1 MSELI
6 VQAEREELDR
16 ILAFVEEKL
25 DAAGCPEDVKIAI
38 DIAVEEIFVN
48 IASYAYETGEGTA
61 TICVSIEEVPLQVQ
75 IIFIDQG
82 KQYNPLERTD
92 PDISQKLE
100 DRQIGGLG
108 IYMVKEIMDE
118 TSYEYKEGS
127 NILTIKKKI

>member
-6 VQAEREELDR
+6 VQARREELDQV
-16 ILAFVEEKL
+16 LAFVEETL
-25 DAAGCPEDVKIAI
+25 DSFNCSEDVKIGI

-48 IASYAYETGEGTA
+48 IASYAYEAGEGTA
-61 TICVSIEEVPLQVQ
+61 TICVSIEEPLQVQ

-82 KQYNPLERTD
+82 KQYNPLERKD

-118 TSYEYKEGS
+118 TKYEYKEGS